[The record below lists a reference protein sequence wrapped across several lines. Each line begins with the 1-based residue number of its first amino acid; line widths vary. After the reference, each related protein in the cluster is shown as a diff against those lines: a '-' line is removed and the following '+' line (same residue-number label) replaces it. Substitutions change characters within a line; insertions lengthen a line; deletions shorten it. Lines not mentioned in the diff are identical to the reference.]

1 MVFTETIRERLQ
13 CLTPLVWE
21 LRPTILGLEEEEE
34 TEKRGFDSSV
44 EVQPQW
50 VKKSSE
56 LEKMQYLLDQGSA
69 GHYHLLRS
77 KVFNKQIFCTE
88 DQT

>member
-1 MVFTETIRERLQ
+1 MVFTETIRERMQ
-13 CLTPLVWE
+13 YLTPLVWE
-21 LRPTILGLEEEEE
+21 LRPKISGLEEEEE

-44 EVQPQW
+44 QVQPQW

-77 KVFNKQIFCTE
+77 KVFNWFRKMFL
-88 DQT
+88 